1 MIATVSGTVSR
12 ITLDGAVVDVGG
24 VGFAVRCTPATLAEL
39 RLGQQA
45 QLSTHLIVRED
56 ELTLYGFADDDE
68 KAVFETVQTVSG
80 VGPRLAQAMLAVH
93 SPDVLRRAVAAED
106 LTTLMRVP
114 GVGKKGAQRLV
125 LELKDKL
132 GAPTDTVL
140 PTTPTSTQAPWRDQ
154 LTDALTGLGYTP
166 RDAESALDSVA
177 PLAEAALANGSEPDT
192 AALLRAALR
201 GLSRA

>member
-1 MIATVSGTVSR
+1 MIASVSGRVSR

-24 VGFAVRCTPATLAEL
+24 VGLAVRCTPATLAEL

-93 SPDVLRRAVAAED
+93 SPDVLRHAVAAED

-114 GVGKKGAQRLV
+114 GIGKKGAQRLV

-132 GAPTDTVL
+132 GAPTDAV
-140 PTTPTSTQAPWRDQ
+140 PVTPVSAQAAWRDQ
-154 LTDALTGLGYTP
+154 LVDALTGLGYTP

-177 PLAEAALANGSEPDT
+177 PLAEDALAAGSEPDT